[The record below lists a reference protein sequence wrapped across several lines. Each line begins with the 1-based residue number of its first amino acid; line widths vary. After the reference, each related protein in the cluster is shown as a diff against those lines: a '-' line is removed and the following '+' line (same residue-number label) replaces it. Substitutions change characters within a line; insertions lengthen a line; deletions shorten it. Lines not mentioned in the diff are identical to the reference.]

1 MNIKPKFM
9 KLQIR
14 KAEERDCPEI
24 MELLHQVNDIHADGR
39 PDLFIHGCTK
49 YTPEE
54 LSEIISNPITPVF
67 VAIGENGKLAGY
79 CFCII
84 EDHAGSNNLRKV
96 KTLYIDDLCV
106 NENCRGQHV
115 GQTIYGYVKEHA
127 KAGGFYNLTL
137 NVWGRNTNAIKF
149 YESLGMQ
156 IQKIG
161 MEEIL

>member
-1 MNIKPKFM
+1 MELN
-9 KLQIR
+9 IR

-54 LSEIISNPITPVF
+54 LSEIIKNPTTPVF
-67 VAIGENGKLAGY
+67 VGINEEGKLAGY

-84 EDHAGSNNLRKV
+84 EDHADSNNIRKV

-106 NENCRGQHV
+106 NECFRGRHV
-115 GQTIYGYVKEHA
+115 GKTIYTYVKEYA
-127 KAGGFYNLTL
+127 KTEGFFNLTL
-137 NVWGRNTNAIKF
+137 NVWGRNTGAIKF

>member
-1 MNIKPKFM
+1 M

-14 KAEERDCPEI
+14 KAEIQDREEI
-24 MELLHQVNDIHADGR
+24 MDLLHQVNDIHADGR

-54 LSEIISNPITPVF
+54 LAGILNNLNTPVF
-67 VAIGENGKLAGY
+67 VAINDEGILIGY
-79 CFCII
+79 CFCIV
-84 EDHAGSNNLRKV
+84 EDHSESHILQKV

-106 NENCRGQHV
+106 SEKCRGLHV
-115 GQTIYGYVKEHA
+115 GQTIYAYVKDYA
-127 KAGGFYNLTL
+127 KANGFYNITL
-137 NVWGRNTNAIKF
+137 NVWARNTGAIRF

-161 MEEIL
+161 MEELL

>member
-1 MNIKPKFM
+1 MELN
-9 KLQIR
+9 IR
-14 KAEERDCPEI
+14 KAEDRDCPEI
-24 MELLHQVNDIHADGR
+24 MDLLHQVNDIHADGR

-54 LSEIISNPITPVF
+54 LAGILKNPKTPVF
-67 VAIGENGKLAGY
+67 VAINEEGILIGY
-79 CFCII
+79 CFCIV
-84 EDHAGSNNLRKV
+84 EDHSESHILQKV

-106 NENCRGQHV
+106 SEKCRGLHV
-115 GQTIYGYVKEHA
+115 GQNIYAYVKDYA
-127 KAGGFYNLTL
+127 KANGFYNITL
-137 NVWGRNTNAIKF
+137 NVWARNTGAIRF

>member
-1 MNIKPKFM
+1 M
-9 KLQIR
+9 KLNIR
-14 KAEERDCPEI
+14 RAEQRDCKEI
-24 MELLHQVNDIHADGR
+24 MELLRQVNDIHADGR

-49 YTPEE
+49 YTQAE
-54 LSEIISNPITPVF
+54 LEEIIKTDATPVF
-67 VAIGENGKLAGY
+67 VAINEGGILAGY

-84 EDHAGSNNLRKV
+84 EDHADSNNLRKV

-106 NENCRGQHV
+106 GESCRGQHV
-115 GQTIYGYVKEHA
+115 GRTIYEFVKDYA
-127 KAGGFYNLTL
+127 RDNGFYNITL
-137 NVWGRNTNAIKF
+137 NVWSRNPNAIRF